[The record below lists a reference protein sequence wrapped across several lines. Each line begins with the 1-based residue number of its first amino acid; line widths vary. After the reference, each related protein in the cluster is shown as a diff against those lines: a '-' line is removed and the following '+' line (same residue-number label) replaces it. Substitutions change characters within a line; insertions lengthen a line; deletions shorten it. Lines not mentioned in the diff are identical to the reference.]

1 MEDIADVGAHVRL
14 HPWLLAVD
22 PYPYANA
29 CRKGNRAKNAQ
40 TVRTTARPDWK
51 QDDNQHGS
59 CDRRT
64 LRNPAFGCDTK
75 FDLRVEVRL
84 SLLWALLLASPRET
98 DSVGWRELLPFM
110 PFAEACSQ
118 NVDKIEIHQP

>member
-1 MEDIADVGAHVRL
+1 MQMRVGRVAE
-14 HPWLLAVD
+14 PKM
-22 PYPYANA
+22 
-29 CRKGNRAKNAQ
+29 RKPFERQRGPTGN
-40 TVRTTARPDWK
+40 WK

-64 LRNPAFGCDTK
+64 LRNPAFGYDTK

-84 SLLWALLLASPRET
+84 SLLWAPLLASPRET

-118 NVDKIEIHQP
+118 NVDKIELHQP